1 MKILSVAIPSYN
13 SQDYMEHCIK
23 SLLPGGE
30 DVEILIV
37 DDGSKDDTARIADE
51 YQERYPHIVRAIH
64 QENGGHGE
72 AVNSGLAHASGYY
85 FKVVDSDDWV
95 DADAYQQ
102 ILNFLKQTVEEE
114 DLVDMLI
121 SNYVYEKQ
129 GARHKKV
136 IQYHSILPQNT
147 RFGWEDIGKFG
158 ASQNIL
164 MHSVIYRRE
173 MLNDCGFRLPKHT
186 FYVDNLFVYYPLTYV
201 KKMYYLDVDFYRY
214 YIGREDQS
222 VNEKVMMSRIDQQI
236 KVNKMMVDIYAAHE
250 KEDLPKPLR
259 EYLFHYLSTITTVT
273 SVLLIK
279 MNTEEAQDKRK
290 DLWTYMKENSPEAYQ
305 KMKRTRLGKFS
316 SSSNRFSE
324 SLTKTGYKIA
334 QKWFGFN

>member
-13 SQDYMEHCIK
+13 SQDYMSHCIET
-23 SLLPGGE
+23 LLPGGE

-51 YQERYPHIVRAIH
+51 YQEKYPDIVRAIH

-72 AVNSGLAHASGYY
+72 AVNSGLAHATGFY

-95 DADAYQQ
+95 DDEAYQQ
-102 ILNFLKQTVEEE
+102 ILAFLKKTIEE
-114 DLVDMLI
+114 DDPVDMLI

-129 GARHKKV
+129 GARRKKV
-136 IQYHSILPQNT
+136 IQYHSTLPQDAI
-147 RFGWEDIGKFG
+147 FGWDDIGKFA

-164 MHSVIYRRE
+164 MHSVIYRRQ
-173 MLNDCGFRLPKHT
+173 MLIDCGFQLPKHT
-186 FYVDNLFVYYPLTYV
+186 FYVDNLFVYQPLTYV

-214 YIGREDQS
+214 FIGREDQS

-236 KVNKMMVDIYAAHE
+236 RVNKMMMDIYAQHE
-250 KEDLPKPLR
+250 KESLSDKLK

-279 MNTEEAQDKRK
+279 IDTDEAEDKRA
-290 DLWTYMKENSPEAYQ
+290 DLWAYLEEKSPDAYDSMKHT
-305 KMKRTRLGKFS
+305 KLGKFVS
-316 SSSNRFSE
+316 SKSKLSE
-324 SLTKTGYKIA
+324 SVTKGAYKIA
-334 QKWFGFN
+334 QKWYGFN